1 MPTQQE
7 ILISA
12 YRQEMEDMFSAM
24 ETRFYLNHGTP
35 YDDQGTQFVDDGVPY
50 LTTAEVLTMIPV
62 SMRKDYRTVNVL
74 GVDYW
79 FVGGALVLKNASMV
93 IADNSVTLAKLV
105 NMATASFVGRKTAG
119 AGVPEVLSV
128 DDVKTLLGISALNLS
143 LYVLKANGYS
153 LVLDT
158 EIAKIHAAESDNQDL
173 QPILDAIT
181 DLQNALSSISSDSA
195 TNVFDIV
202 LPASDVVAIR
212 CLAPTVLPDGWT
224 VAAGTTPTDL
234 VITHGL
240 ARRIASVTVFSV
252 DGVIESQLPYNGA
265 YAGIVANT
273 TSILTIQGLATI
285 VTPIVIHLIFA

>member
-12 YRQEMEDMFSAM
+12 FRQEMEDMFSAM
-24 ETRFYLNHGTP
+24 ETRFCLDHGVP
-35 YDDQGTQFVDDGVPY
+35 YTDEGTQFIDDGIPY
-50 LTTAEVLTMIPV
+50 IDEARVLEMIPLG
-62 SMRKDYRTVNVL
+62 MRRDYRTVNIA
-74 GVDYW
+74 GVEFW
-79 FVGGALVLKNASMV
+79 FISGALVPKVASLA

-105 NMATASFVGRKTAG
+105 NIATASFVGRKTVG

-143 LYVLKANGYS
+143 LYVAKANGYS
-153 LVLDT
+153 LVLDS
-158 EIAKIHAAESDNQDL
+158 EIAKIHAAGSDDQDL
-173 QPILDAIT
+173 AVLQNEIT
-181 DLQNALSSISSDSA
+181 ALQNALALISSDSVK
-195 TNVFDIV
+195 NVFDIV

-212 CLAPTVLPDGWT
+212 CLTPTVLPEGWT

-240 ARRIASVTVFSV
+240 GRRIASVTVFSV

>member
-7 ILISA
+7 ILIA
-12 YRQEMEDMFSAM
+12 AFRQEMEDMFSAM
-24 ETRFYLNHGTP
+24 ETRFYLNHGVP

-62 SMRKDYRTVNVL
+62 SMRKDYRTVNVA

-79 FVGGALVLKNASMV
+79 FVGGVLVLKNASMA

-119 AGVPEVLSV
+119 SGSPEVLSV
-128 DDVKTLLGISALNLS
+128 DEVKTLLGISALNLS